1 MASSSSSTREF
12 QLEKEIKRHEV
23 SLDELSNLSSSRRVY
38 QQNGNLFFLTTSEK
52 AKTNAQKQLDLSKSE
67 LVKIQSQT

>member
-1 MASSSSSTREF
+1 SSSSTREF